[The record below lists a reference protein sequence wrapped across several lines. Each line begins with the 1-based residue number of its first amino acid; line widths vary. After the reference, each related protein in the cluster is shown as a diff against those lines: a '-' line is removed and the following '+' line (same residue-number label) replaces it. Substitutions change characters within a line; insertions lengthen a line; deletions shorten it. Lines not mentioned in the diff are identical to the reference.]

1 MPDGQKYEDWLKSK
15 DGGEDQ
21 ENAGSQPFMLPSPKR
36 GSVRGMGE
44 AGAGEEAGGGIF
56 KVSPSLRF
64 PLY

>member
-21 ENAGSQPFMLPSPKR
+21 ENAGSQPFMPPSPKR
-36 GSVRGMGE
+36 GSVRGMG
-44 AGAGEEAGGGIF
+44 EAGGGIF

-64 PLY
+64 PIY